1 MPHKVLSNQLIFNLE
16 LYYEKKLSQSAC
28 KWSRGGAVVRVLIN
42 VAQVRFLP
50 GAVCWLSLLLVLALL
65 QGFFSRLS
73 SFPPFIKTN
82 TVMKISY
89 VDVDFLSKYLLIYI
103 LFIYSFIYIKLWLE
117 HCEFFSILEIIIIN
131 K

>member
-1 MPHKVLSNQLIFNLE
+1 
-16 LYYEKKLSQSAC
+16 
-28 KWSRGGAVVRVLIN
+28 
-42 VAQVRFLP
+42 
-50 GAVCWLSLLLVLALL
+50 
-65 QGFFSRLS
+65 
-73 SFPPFIKTN
+73 
-82 TVMKISY
+82 MKISY